1 MGAGIVDDIT
11 DAVRRILDEKRTRE
25 RGGPR
30 SRLVDA
36 IMVLLLSR
44 PMRSSEIAAVLG
56 YETKYVSSYL
66 SYWKTRGYVDY
77 QNGFWTLTP
86 KGEEYAEGVLERE
99 TAEDVDKMASIA
111 KRILSSLH
119 VKDTINDKG
128 PPGRG
133 GGRGKSLSFTVT
145 RKGKGDN
152 ELQERALRASCILKL
167 YKDDLDEEELE
178 VLSNLLSHY
187 AKWGNTYIYLDNLAE
202 AMDADYHWLLRVA
215 RRLQSKGIVYIY
227 TDPRLGVRI
236 GLTRNMKDTLES
248 CIGGP

>member
-1 MGAGIVDDIT
+1 MDDIT
-11 DAVRRILDEKRTRE
+11 DAVRRILEQSKTRE

-56 YETKYVSSYL
+56 FETKYVSSYL
-66 SYWKTRGYVDY
+66 SYWKTRGYVEY
-77 QNGFWTLTP
+77 TNGFWSLTP

-99 TAEDVDKMASIA
+99 TAEDVDRMASIA
-111 KRILSSLH
+111 KRILSSIQ
-119 VKDTINDKG
+119 VKETINDKTPRG
-128 PPGRG
+128 ERPGSR
-133 GGRGKSLSFTVT
+133 KSLSFIVPRT
-145 RKGKGDN
+145 GKGHN
-152 ELQERALRASCILKL
+152 ELQERVRRASCVLKV

-178 VLSNLLSHY
+178 VLSSLLSHY

-202 AMDADYHWLLRVA
+202 TMEADYHWLLKVA

-236 GLTRNMKDTLES
+236 GLTRNMKEALES
-248 CIGGP
+248 CIEGP